1 MVNSECTTPRILQKP
16 APEPVALPVEHSLLT
31 AEIAFLRRQ
40 HLTFEQSNYEVFVA
54 GSTHIPNVLLEI
66 GRLREVTF
74 RSVGEGTGRSRD
86 LDEFD
91 AYYRQL
97 IIWDKTAEC
106 IAGGYRLGCGEEI
119 FPKYGVDGF
128 YISSLF
134 HIREGFFP
142 ILGQALELGRS
153 YIVEAYQR
161 KPLPLFLL
169 WKGILAFLLQHP
181 QYRYILGPV
190 SISRQFSDLARG
202 LMVGF
207 LEQNYYN
214 ESLAAHLSPRTPFKV
229 ESEKDVDISRLIES
243 MAGDLATLDKFIE
256 GVETKGARLPV
267 LLRQYLR
274 QNARFIGFNL
284 DPNFSDCLDGFMI
297 LDMNDLPASTI
308 ENLQRHG

>member
-1 MVNSECTTPRILQKP
+1 MINVPITTTDALKTRES
-16 APEPVALPVEHSLLT
+16 EPVATPVDAHLLVG
-31 AEIAFLRRQ
+31 EVDWLRSNC
-40 HLTFEQSNYEVFVA
+40 LTFEQSHFEVFVA
-54 GSTHIPNVLLEI
+54 GSGHIPNILLEI
-66 GRLREVTF
+66 GRLRELTV
-74 RSVGEGTGRSRD
+74 RSVGEGTGRCRD
-86 LDEFD
+86 IDEFD
-91 AYYRQL
+91 TYYRQL
-97 IIWDKTAEC
+97 IIWDKTEQR
-106 IAGGYRLGCGEEI
+106 IVGGYRLGCGDEI
-119 FPKYGVDGF
+119 FAQYGVKGF

-142 ILGQALELGRS
+142 ILSQALELGRS
-153 YIVEAYQR
+153 YIVEDYQR

-190 SISRQFSDLARG
+190 SISRQFSDLSRG

-229 ESEKDVDISRLIES
+229 ESKKDVDISQIIES
-243 MAGDLATLDKFIE
+243 MAGDLSTLDKFIE
-256 GVETKGARLPV
+256 GVETKGARIPV

-297 LDMNDLPASTI
+297 LDMNDLPAATI
-308 ENLQRHG
+308 ENLQKHG